1 MRWNPFLNA
10 FGAAAYIWGIG
21 LLISHIARLHHDT
34 PDNLVGS
41 IAALSLMVFSA
52 AVMAFLFFYRPAV
65 LLVENKKSEAAS
77 YFLKMLGAF
86 GVITALVLVVML
98 SVQ

>member
-10 FGAAAYIWGIG
+10 FGAAAYIWRVG

-41 IAALSLMVFSA
+41 VAALSLFVFSG
-52 AVMAFLFFYRPAV
+52 AVIAFLFFYRPAV
-65 LLVENKKSEAAS
+65 LLVENKRDEAVS
-77 YFLKMLGAF
+77 FFLKTLGTF
-86 GVITALVLVVML
+86 GVITLFVIFTVL
-98 SVQ
+98 